1 MPTKSSIMIATSEG
15 RYFFKPEEII
25 RLEASSNY
33 TFIYFTNKKKML
45 TSRLLKDYETLLQPL
60 GFVRTHRS
68 HLVNKRYIRYVDERG
83 IILMQDSSRAEISRR
98 KKNVVMRAL
107 VAA

>member
-1 MPTKSSIMIATSEG
+1 MSSIMIVTSEG

-33 TFIYFTNKKKML
+33 TFIYFINNKKML
-45 TSRLLKDYETLLQPL
+45 TCRLLKDYEILLQGL

-68 HLVNKRYIRYVDERG
+68 HLVNKRHVRHVDERG
-83 IILMQDSSRAEISRR
+83 NILMQDSSRAEISRR